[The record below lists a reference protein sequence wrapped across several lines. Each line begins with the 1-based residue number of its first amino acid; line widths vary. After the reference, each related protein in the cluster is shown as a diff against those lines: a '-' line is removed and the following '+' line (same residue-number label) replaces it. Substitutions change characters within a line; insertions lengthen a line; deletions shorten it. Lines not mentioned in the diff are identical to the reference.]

1 MVINDHSLLITRRQR
16 NKTRIRDSLR
26 QVALHL
32 FRTRGYEV
40 TSVQQIADAADTA
53 KATFFNYYPTK
64 EHLLAEFHE
73 LSVRDIL
80 ASHAKAGSGD
90 TRQSLL
96 DLARAAMRWP
106 VREPQLTAAI
116 VRNLWGNPVLA
127 ETDRQIGEAFTER
140 VENILRDGIG
150 RGEIRPDIDVKVA
163 IALIMSALNG
173 CVLDWVMEEQR
184 FNLTATATKRMSLLL
199 AAFETT
205 KARRRES

>member
-1 MVINDHSLLITRRQR
+1 MTRRQR
-16 NKTRIRDSLR
+16 NKTRVRDSLR

-40 TSVQQIADAADTA
+40 TSVQQIADTADTA

-80 ASHAKAGSGD
+80 AAHAGAGSGN

-96 DLARAAMRWP
+96 DLARVAMRWP

-116 VRNLWGNPVLA
+116 VRTLWGSPVLA
-127 ETDRQIGEAFTER
+127 ETDREIGEAFTDR
-140 VENILRDGIG
+140 VKNLLQEGIR
-150 RGEIRPDIDVKVA
+150 RGEIRADIDVKVA
-163 IALIMSALNG
+163 IALIMSVLNG
-173 CVLDWVMEEQR
+173 CVLDWVMEGQR
-184 FNLTATATKRMSLLL
+184 FNLTATANKRMSLLL

-205 KARRRES
+205 KARRRGSDS